1 MSKSPPGFAG
11 RGLWDLHW
19 TVTTDHRIVAQAQ
32 QKGRWTRVV
41 MDTALEI
48 AAPERADGGADAL
61 LVAGAGPPLAFIQ
74 IAFAGHNREDDLGD
88 PDAVAAGLRRAWTM
102 LSQGGVRQARLLT
115 GHAGGADKLAVETWR
130 GVDLGPVQAVLP
142 FLDDDDA
149 SALPDDLAQ
158 SAVLL
163 DGAATRAIQ
172 RSPHL
177 AQTRWLIGAAD
188 LLVAV
193 WSGRAPR
200 GSGGTAD
207 AVRLALEHGVP
218 VLWMQPNED
227 CALRLIRPEFLFEDC
242 GFLELLEQIAS
253 HKAPLV
259 SEATPEQ
266 LHAALADLG
275 LSEAASDEAPDDV
288 AAASAG
294 RLPWPW
300 RAYDLF
306 RRALGGRGAP
316 FAGAPAPPDLVAQP
330 GFARLSQ
337 ARAAAAAEA
346 KRLGAIHRSQ
356 QVILLAIAIVLATAG
371 SAPALWPDLK
381 VEMVTLELLLALV
394 ALGVWL
400 GSERRGRHLQWG
412 EARKRAEDLRLE
424 RAAWTLGVSTVPHDL
439 TAINAKEARQAR
451 RLAGLPQ
458 GRFDAARVQAWGAW
472 AVDELLA
479 GQAAYHRN
487 QALINGRV
495 SHRVHQMENT
505 SFAILLA
512 LLVGYIGASA
522 WFAVVGGHTPRWL
535 GGVMFMAGAI
545 VPAIGAAGLA
555 LEATLSLGEQAR
567 RSRALATRLEALKGK
582 LAAQW
587 DLDTLQAVA
596 RTAIRL
602 QRAQEDHWSDDV
614 GRRRLFRGG

>member
-1 MSKSPPGFAG
+1 
-11 RGLWDLHW
+11 
-19 TVTTDHRIVAQAQ
+19 
-32 QKGRWTRVV
+32 

-48 AAPERADGGADAL
+48 AASERVEGSPATSTAADAT
-61 LVAGAGPPLAFIQ
+61 PRLAFIQ
-74 IAFAGHNREDDLGD
+74 IAFAGHNRADDLGD
-88 PDAVAAGLRRAWTM
+88 PAAVAAGLRQAWTL
-102 LSQGGVRQARLLT
+102 LSEAGVRQARLLT
-115 GHAGGADKLAVETWR
+115 GHASGADKLAIETWR
-130 GVDLGPVQAVLP
+130 EAGLGPVQAVLP
-142 FLDDDDA
+142 FLDDRDA
-149 SALPDDLAQ
+149 ALLPDDLAR

-193 WSGRAPR
+193 WSGQAPR

-218 VLWMQPNED
+218 VLWVQAGEG

-242 GFLELLEQIAS
+242 GFLELLEQITS

-259 SEATPEQ
+259 SDATAEH

-275 LSEAASDEAPDDV
+275 LSEAALDQDTADDD
-288 AAASAG
+288 AAASA
-294 RLPWPW
+294 RPLPWPW
-300 RAYDLF
+300 QAYALF
-306 RRALGGRGAP
+306 RRALGGRGP
-316 FAGAPAPPDLVAQP
+316 SFVGVPAPTDLAAQP
-330 GFARLSQ
+330 GFARLSE
-337 ARAAAAAEA
+337 ARSVAAAEA
-346 KRLGAIHRSQ
+346 KHLGAIHRSQ

-381 VEMVTLELLLALV
+381 LMLVALELLLAVV

-400 GSERRGRHLQWG
+400 GSERRGRHLQWA

-458 GRFDAARVQAWGAW
+458 GRFDAVRVQTWGAW
-472 AVDELLA
+472 AVDELLS
-479 GQAAYHRN
+479 GQAAYHRT

-522 WFAVVGGHTPRWL
+522 WFAMAGGHTPPWL

-567 RSRALATRLEALKGK
+567 RSQALAARLEALKAK
-582 LAAQW
+582 VETQW